1 MTSLNQFAA
10 DVLPAI
16 EADLRA
22 ILSLPE
28 GSPPEF
34 YTMMQYHMG
43 WVDRSGKPAQSQGG
57 KRIRP
62 MLCLLVAA
70 AQGGRIE
77 HARPAAAAIELIH
90 NFSLLHDDIQDQ
102 SPTRRSR
109 DTVWAIWGS
118 PQAINSGDSLFALAH
133 LAIPRLAPPDLPA
146 EIQVD
151 MLTTLD
157 ETSLELTRGQ
167 HLDISFETRAMVS
180 VEEYMDMIRGKTAAL
195 ISAAAEMGALAA
207 GADEATRSHYLEFGR
222 NLGMAFQIE
231 DDILDIWGAPE
242 HTGKQAAIDIYQR
255 KKSLPVLFGLEKSKK
270 LRKRYAD
277 PDDFGANDVEHI
289 IDELEAVGARR
300 YAEEQARHYSELT
313 AQHLEAAGPDVH
325 LGGALLELVEQLLR
339 RDR

>member
-1 MTSLNQFAA
+1 MTSFNQFAT
-10 DVLPAI
+10 DVLPVI

-28 GSPPEF
+28 GNPPEF
-34 YTMMQYHMG
+34 YHMMQYHMG
-43 WVDRSGKPAQSQGG
+43 WVDRSGSPVQLKGG

-62 MLCLLVAA
+62 MLCLLVTAA
-70 AQGGRIE
+70 LGGRIE
-77 HARPAAAAIELIH
+77 HARPAAAAVELIH

-102 SPTRRSR
+102 SPTRRNR

-118 PQAINSGDSLFALAH
+118 AQAINSGDSMFALAH

-146 EIQVD
+146 EVQVG
-151 MLTTLD
+151 MLTILD

-167 HLDISFETRAMVS
+167 HLDISFETREAVS
-180 VEEYMDMIRGKTAAL
+180 VDEYMDMIRGKTAAL

-207 GADEATRSHYLEFGR
+207 GADQATRGHYREFGK

-242 HTGKQAAIDIYQR
+242 LTGKRAAVDIYQR
-255 KKSLPVLFGLEKSKK
+255 KKSLPALFGLEKSKA
-270 LRKRYAD
+270 LRERYSTPGEFSA
-277 PDDFGANDVEHI
+277 GDVEQI
-289 IDELEAVGARR
+289 IGELERVGARR
-300 YAEEQARHYSELT
+300 HAEEQARYYSDLT
-313 AQHLEAAGPDVH
+313 AQHLEAASPDAD